1 VPNGF
6 SRILSRQALSP
17 LAAILKQSQTLPM
30 VSVGPVDEKAR
41 AFRSGLDTTMNTKSV
56 LSAFAVLLMAL
67 RADAQYAPATDDVWD
82 VSQGTILILS
92 TDLNGA
98 PSSPF
103 DMRDM
108 FGGTFG
114 TSSEPG
120 NLLFT
125 DGTAEDSVHIIEW
138 RVKKELVVKSFRLFA
153 SDDEATGDHGFKTFR
168 LKAKSLG
175 QPTFDTL
182 LFEWTP
188 QQHPFEYEDLVH
200 HLLLGANVQPVLAQ
214 EFLAEFTTWNGS
226 GGAAAN
232 GPRIIELDGFT
243 DAIAMRPEIRITE
256 SEISWI
262 SAPGVEYQVQ
272 YREKIDGSTWHNIN
286 LPVLGTGA
294 KMSITDSVPAGRG
307 ECYYRVL
314 TLRETLN

>member
-1 VPNGF
+1 M
-6 SRILSRQALSP
+6 I
-17 LAAILKQSQTLPM
+17 
-30 VSVGPVDEKAR
+30 
-41 AFRSGLDTTMNTKSV
+41 TKSL
-56 LSAFAVLLMAL
+56 LSVFAVLLTSLQAG
-67 RADAQYAPATDDVWD
+67 AQFAPAPDDVWD
-82 VSQGTILILS
+82 DSQGTILILS

-120 NLLFT
+120 NLLFA
-125 DGTAEDSVHIIEW
+125 DGTPEDSVHVVQW
-138 RVKKELVVKSFRLFA
+138 RVKKELIVKSFRLFA
-153 SDDEATGDHGFKTFR
+153 SDDAETGDHAFKTFR

-175 QPTFDTL
+175 SQTFDSV

-188 QQHPFEYEDLVH
+188 QHPFQYEDLAH
-200 HLLLGANVQPVLAQ
+200 HLLLGANVRPVLAQ

-226 GGAAAN
+226 GGPAAN
-232 GPRIIELDGFT
+232 GPRIIELDGFA
-243 DAIAMRPEIRITE
+243 DAIAMRPEIRITQT
-256 SEISWI
+256 EITWV

-272 YREKIDGSTWHNIN
+272 YREKLEGSAWRNID
-286 LPVLGTGA
+286 LPVVGTGA
-294 KMSITDSVPAGRG
+294 KMSVGDTVPAGRG

-314 TLRETLN
+314 TLGETLR